1 MFANEDFIIAWESI
15 KQETHDNLLCPI
27 QKIIAFS
34 SIKGKKKERETGRK
48 QGI

>member
-1 MFANEDFIIAWESI
+1 MFANEGFIIAWESI
-15 KQETHDNLLCPI
+15 KQEMHDNLLCPI

-34 SIKGKKKERETGRK
+34 SFEGEKKRETGRK